1 RLRLRA
7 RAAGTHGDRQSAR
20 HANGSALRDG
30 PFKCC
35 LTTPTTRDAEFSA
48 AVHCG
53 VTTSPRAR
61 SCELAAIMS
70 ASEPASRTRPRNRPE
85 VMSYV
90 SASGALCL
98 SGAALLYLYSLYQ
111 DRKAQELR
119 GAHQLASLAGASSK
133 QGDQQPTAL
142 CSATWHR
149 PTSAPVAAP
158 SVTSTSPCL
167 YLHNV
172 ILPALVSIRGRVNS
186 HASKK
191 CELCDKAAVIHEVV
205 EEEVWRKQR
214 AEGRTVYEPF
224 ETRKVFEEAE
234 WFLED
239 GSGVRVKVENA
250 LQADRLRSAME
261 VKSEFVAEDL
271 SQKTLGK
278 VLMEKAWQMTKA
290 GVRKTERYLP
300 VGAVITCVGELAPN
314 TICGPQGADS
324 SSSTAS
330 GAGPS
335 AEPGSGPGP
344 GPAAASVSGSS
355 DASTSAPATDHSAAH
370 SRLPFGGSSSS
381 SSMGGS
387 AKHSSMG
394 PMGLVVGPLAAA
406 AKLAGPLQLGF
417 GGGGGRGG
425 AGRGL
430 HPDIPYVLRKPAS
443 GPCYI
448 TPMTT
453 DLLHAALSSTSR
465 NCRVLACALGA
476 VGAILVAR
484 RAWARL
490 LQAAHERR
498 VRARVAAVEAAKKA
512 RLAEARRSRAV
523 GPEQQGAGVSSAAT
537 DDDEDDGSRVQH
549 DRQAGT
555 CVVCLDGGVELTFLL
570 AWSGRAGC
578 IHTVRTPVLLRGLRL
593 DNGPVP
599 AVPDQGE
606 ANQSVSPVKR
616 TWQ

>member
-1 RLRLRA
+1 
-7 RAAGTHGDRQSAR
+7 
-20 HANGSALRDG
+20 
-30 PFKCC
+30 
-35 LTTPTTRDAEFSA
+35 
-48 AVHCG
+48 
-53 VTTSPRAR
+53 
-61 SCELAAIMS
+61 
-70 ASEPASRTRPRNRPE
+70 
-85 VMSYV
+85 MSYV

-119 GAHQLASLAGASSK
+119 GAHQLASLAGAFSK

-167 YLHNV
+167 CGVAERATLATHACLSPLAADLHNV

-191 CELCDKAAVIHEVV
+191 CELCDKAAVIHEAGAAPNVGVHPPQPSSAAPGLQLQEPLPALRSGGGGLQQQSDQQQVLARAQVV

-278 VLMEKAWQMTKA
+278 VKGGQMTKA

-314 TICGPQGADS
+314 TICGPQGAQD

-344 GPAAASVSGSS
+344 GPAAASMSGSS

-381 SSMGGS
+381 SMGGS
-387 AKHSSMG
+387 AKPSSMG

-425 AGRGL
+425 GGRGL

-555 CVVCLDGGVELTFLL
+555 CVVCLDGG
-570 AWSGRAGC
+570 C

>member
-1 RLRLRA
+1 MD
-7 RAAGTHGDRQSAR
+7 TYMDH
-20 HANGSALRDG
+20 
-30 PFKCC
+30 
-35 LTTPTTRDAEFSA
+35 TRISSRSKR
-48 AVHCG
+48 VKTCSWL
-53 VTTSPRAR
+53 TSPRAR

-119 GAHQLASLAGASSK
+119 GAHQLASLA
-133 QGDQQPTAL
+133 D
-142 CSATWHR
+142 
-149 PTSAPVAAP
+149 
-158 SVTSTSPCL
+158 
-167 YLHNV
+167 LHNV

-186 HASKK
+186 PASKK
-191 CELCDKAAVIHEVV
+191 CELCDKAAVIHEPSSAAPGLQLQEPLPALRSGGGGLQQQGDQQQVLARAQVV

-344 GPAAASVSGSS
+344 GPGPAAASVSGSS

-381 SSMGGS
+381 SSSSSMGGS
-387 AKHSSMG
+387 AKPSSMG

-425 AGRGL
+425 GGRGL

-555 CVVCLDGGVELTFLL
+555 CVVCLDGGVEVVFTPCGHLCCCADCGLTMDRCPLCRIKGKPTKVYL
-570 AWSGRAGC
+570 
-578 IHTVRTPVLLRGLRL
+578 P
-593 DNGPVP
+593 
-599 AVPDQGE
+599 
-606 ANQSVSPVKR
+606 
-616 TWQ
+616 